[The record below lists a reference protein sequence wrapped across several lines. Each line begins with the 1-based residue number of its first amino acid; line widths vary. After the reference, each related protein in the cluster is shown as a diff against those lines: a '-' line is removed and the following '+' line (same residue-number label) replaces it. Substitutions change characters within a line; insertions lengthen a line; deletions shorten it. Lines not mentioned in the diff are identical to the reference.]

1 MSRLAVL
8 TQKAVCFI
16 NVCDDWES
24 KRTGKCQVFRFSMSC
39 PLPLPRKR
47 KHIYSK
53 VDTYSTSWMARSH
66 TNTRFVRSFIYVRCL
81 RKFWMTSKASNER
94 DGTECKSGSDPGEI
108 SGTRLA
114 SSCMARC
121 KAGWK
126 IQEVSWVCRVLKR
139 LAGGA
144 RSHSCSTRFSRHEG
158 C

>member
-1 MSRLAVL
+1 MFVM
-8 TQKAVCFI
+8 
-16 NVCDDWES
+16 
-24 KRTGKCQVFRFSMSC
+24 TGKANGLESAKDFVFPCLAPFVY
-39 PLPLPRKR
+39 LAKENI
-47 KHIYSK
+47 IYTVYK

-66 TNTRFVRSFIYVRCL
+66 TNARFVRSFIYVRCL

-144 RSHSCSTRFSRHEG
+144 RSHSCSTNFSRHEG